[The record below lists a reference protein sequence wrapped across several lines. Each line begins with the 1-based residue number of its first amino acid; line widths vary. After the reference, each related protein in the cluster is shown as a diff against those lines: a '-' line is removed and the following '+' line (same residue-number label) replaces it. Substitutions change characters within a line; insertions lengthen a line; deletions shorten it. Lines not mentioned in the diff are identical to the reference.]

1 MSDPIDT
8 VRNFYEAITAGDV
21 SAMTSLMAP
30 DIEWITVMDFHITGK
45 GPDEVMQKV
54 FLPLM
59 QEWESFSP
67 APSEFLVAG
76 STVVSL
82 GRFTCVHRAT
92 HKRADSAYAHVWDIK
107 DGKIARFPS
116 ISTQLQLKKRAVPNA
131 QVKPSS

>member
-1 MSDPIDT
+1 MSDPINT
-8 VRNFYEAITAGDV
+8 VRNSYEAITAGDV

-45 GPDEVMQKV
+45 GPEEVMQKV

-82 GRFTCVHRAT
+82 GRFTWYT
-92 HKRADSAYAHVWDIK
+92 E
-107 DGKIARFPS
+107 
-116 ISTQLQLKKRAVPNA
+116 
-131 QVKPSS
+131 